1 MKFLLLVAT
10 SLVASA
16 LAKDKQIEKVVALL
30 TDLKAKVESDGK
42 SEMKSY
48 DKFACWCEDTL
59 GEKATA
65 ISEGKTEVEDL
76 TNTIIKTKGDL
87 GVHRTEISQ
96 LKKDIAA
103 NIESQRES
111 TEVREK
117 EAKEYE
123 EDKLEAEQCI
133 GALEAAIKVLQG
145 SSSSAKKGF
154 LETLQ
159 EAQVLS
165 VVAGIRNV
173 LKEPFVTRFVADRDL
188 EVVRRFVDR
197 PEDYVGGRTGYL
209 SAAQIA
215 NNPFGDYAPQST
227 QVQGVLKGMYDSFT
241 GDLEK
246 SNAEEAGKVKS
257 FEELMETKKKEL
269 KTLETTLEK
278 QTMDEATKT
287 KLLADSKVEIDDA
300 KDQVDADE
308 KLFAETK
315 DSCQKKASDWAER
328 TRLRTEELQGITK
341 AIEILSSE
349 QAKETFKKSSGD
361 SFLQLRADTRNSG
374 VRARGSQRILD
385 ISRAYSK
392 LRSVA
397 TDYHSLSLAR
407 IAVALHTTGPFD
419 KVMGAID
426 SMIAKLREEE
436 QEDIKHRDTCQG
448 SQTKNK
454 NNMVDLDYDITK
466 LGDAIKRVEDDM
478 VDDQKKLDKLAKE
491 VNASKTQMD
500 DLKSVRQ
507 QNHDKFV
514 QSIKDDADAVK
525 LIQEAID
532 ALTKFYSENKFLQ
545 EGKQAQPTTNWKS
558 GKYSG
563 RSSES
568 SGIIAIL
575 EMLKEDLE
583 KEVETARKDEAEDV
597 DIFEKDSAALQDS
610 IDAQQ
615 TALTE
620 TKKIVAEKEI
630 KKTRL
635 EEKKEQKNGDLDGE
649 KEKKSALEA
658 DCAWVEKHFA
668 DRRKKRK
675 AEIAGLVDA
684 KNFLAGA
691 QADDSLDAP

>member
-1 MKFLLLVAT
+1 MKFLLLIAT
-10 SLVASA
+10 SLVAQT
-16 LAKDKQIEKVVALL
+16 LAKDKQIEKVVSLL
-30 TDLKAKVESDGK
+30 TDLKAKVASDGK

-59 GEKATA
+59 SEKATA
-65 ISEGKTEVEDL
+65 ISDGKTEVEDL
-76 TNTIIKTKGDL
+76 TNTIVKTKGDL

-117 EAKEYE
+117 EAKEYQE
-123 EDKLEAEQCI
+123 NKLEAEQCI

-173 LKEPFVTRFVADRDL
+173 LREPFVTRFVADKDL
-188 EVVRRFVDR
+188 EVVRRFVDH
-197 PEDYVGGRTGYL
+197 PENYVGGRSEYL

-215 NNPFGDYAPQST
+215 QNPFGDYAPQST

-246 SNAEEAGKVKS
+246 ANAEEAGKVKS

-278 QTMDEATKT
+278 QTMDEAQKT
-287 KLLADSKVEIDDA
+287 KLLADSKVELDDA
-300 KDQVDADE
+300 KDQVKADE
-308 KLFAETK
+308 NLFAESK
-315 DSCQKKASDWAER
+315 DSCQKKAADWAER
-328 TRLRTEELQGITK
+328 TRLRTEELQGINK
-341 AIEILSSE
+341 AIEILTSE
-349 QAKETFKKSSGD
+349 QAKEAFKKSGK
-361 SFLQLRADTRNSG
+361 SFLQFRADHWSRR
-374 VRARGSQRILD
+374 VLD
-385 ISRAYSK
+385 ISKAYSR

-397 TDYHSLSLAR
+397 TNYRSLSLAR

-419 KVMGAID
+419 KVIGSID

-436 QEDIKHRDTCQG
+436 QEDIKHRDSCQG
-448 SQTKNK
+448 SQSKNK
-454 NNMVDLDYDITK
+454 NNMEDLNYDITK
-466 LGDAIKRVEDDM
+466 IGDAIKRVEDDM
-478 VDDQKKLDKLAKE
+478 VDDQKKLDKLAQE
-491 VNASKTQMD
+491 VNASKTEMD
-500 DLKSVRQ
+500 DLKDLRQ

-532 ALTKFYSENKFLQ
+532 ALTKFYNENKFLQ
-545 EGKQAQPTTNWKS
+545 QSKQVQPETNWKS
-558 GKYSG
+558 GKHSG

-575 EMLKEDLE
+575 DMLKEDLE
-583 KEVETARKDEAEDV
+583 KEIETARKDEAEDV
-597 DIFEKDSAALQDS
+597 DIFEKDRAALQDS

-620 TKKIVAEKEI
+620 TKKVVAEKEI

-635 EEKKEQKNGDLDGE
+635 EEKSEQKNGDLDGE
-649 KEKKSALEA
+649 KDKKAALETE
-658 DCAWVEKHFA
+658 CAWVEKHFA

-691 QADDSLDAP
+691 QADDSLDQP

>member
-1 MKFLLLVAT
+1 MKFLLLIAT
-10 SLVASA
+10 SLVAQT
-16 LAKDKQIEKVVALL
+16 LAKDKQIEKVVSLL
-30 TDLKAKVESDGK
+30 TDLKAKVASDGK

-59 GEKATA
+59 SEKATA
-65 ISEGKTEVEDL
+65 ISDGKTEVEDL
-76 TNTIIKTKGDL
+76 TNTIVKTKGDL

-117 EAKEYE
+117 EAKEYQE
-123 EDKLEAEQCI
+123 NKLEAEQCI

-173 LKEPFVTRFVADRDL
+173 LREPFVTRFVADKDL
-188 EVVRRFVDR
+188 EVVRRFVDH
-197 PEDYVGGRTGYL
+197 PENYVGGRSEYL

-215 NNPFGDYAPQST
+215 QNPFGDYAPQST

-246 SNAEEAGKVKS
+246 ANAEEAGKVKS

-278 QTMDEATKT
+278 QTMDEAQKT
-287 KLLADSKVEIDDA
+287 KLLADSKVELDDA
-300 KDQVDADE
+300 KDQVKADE
-308 KLFAETK
+308 NLFAESK
-315 DSCQKKASDWAER
+315 DSCQKKAADWAER
-328 TRLRTEELQGITK
+328 TRLRTEELQGINK
-341 AIEILSSE
+341 AIEILTSE
-349 QAKETFKKSSGD
+349 QAKEAFKKSGK
-361 SFLQLRADTRNSG
+361 SFLQFRADHWSRR
-374 VRARGSQRILD
+374 VLD
-385 ISRAYSK
+385 ISKAYSR

-397 TDYHSLSLAR
+397 TNYRSLSLAR

-419 KVMGAID
+419 KVIGSID

-436 QEDIKHRDTCQG
+436 QEDIKHRDSCQG
-448 SQTKNK
+448 SQSKNK
-454 NNMVDLDYDITK
+454 NNMEDLNYDITK
-466 LGDAIKRVEDDM
+466 IGDAIKRVEDDM
-478 VDDQKKLDKLAKE
+478 VDDQKKLDKLAQE
-491 VNASKTQMD
+491 VNASKTEMD
-500 DLKSVRQ
+500 DLKDLRQ

-532 ALTKFYSENKFLQ
+532 ALTKFYNENKFLQ
-545 EGKQAQPTTNWKS
+545 QSKQVQPETNWKS

-575 EMLKEDLE
+575 DMLKEDLE
-583 KEVETARKDEAEDV
+583 KEIETARKDEAEDV
-597 DIFEKDSAALQDS
+597 DIFEKDRAALQDS

-620 TKKIVAEKEI
+620 TKKVVAEKEI

-635 EEKKEQKNGDLDGE
+635 EEKSEQKNGDLDGE
-649 KEKKSALEA
+649 KDKKAALETE
-658 DCAWVEKHFA
+658 CAWVEKHFA

-691 QADDSLDAP
+691 QADDSLDQP

>member
-1 MKFLLLVAT
+1 MKFLLLIAT
-10 SLVASA
+10 SLVAQT
-16 LAKDKQIEKVVALL
+16 LAKDKQIEKVVSLL
-30 TDLKAKVESDGK
+30 TDLKAKVASDGK

-59 GEKATA
+59 SEKATA
-65 ISEGKTEVEDL
+65 ISDGKTEVEDL
-76 TNTIIKTKGDL
+76 TNTIVKTKGDL

-117 EAKEYE
+117 EAKEYQE
-123 EDKLEAEQCI
+123 NKLEAEQCI

-173 LKEPFVTRFVADRDL
+173 LREPFVTRFVADKDL
-188 EVVRRFVDR
+188 EVVRRFVDH
-197 PEDYVGGRTGYL
+197 PENYVGGRSEYL

-215 NNPFGDYAPQST
+215 QNPFGDYAPQST

-246 SNAEEAGKVKS
+246 ANAEEAGKVKS

-278 QTMDEATKT
+278 QTMDEAQKT
-287 KLLADSKVEIDDA
+287 KLLADSKVELDDA
-300 KDQVDADE
+300 KDQVKADE
-308 KLFAETK
+308 KLFAESK
-315 DSCQKKASDWAER
+315 DSCQKKAADWAER
-328 TRLRTEELQGITK
+328 TRLRTEELQGINK
-341 AIEILSSE
+341 AIEILTSE
-349 QAKETFKKSSGD
+349 QAKEAFKKSGK
-361 SFLQLRADTRNSG
+361 SFLQFRADHWSRR
-374 VRARGSQRILD
+374 VLD
-385 ISRAYSK
+385 ISKAYSR

-397 TDYHSLSLAR
+397 TNYRSLSLAR

-419 KVMGAID
+419 KVIGSID

-436 QEDIKHRDTCQG
+436 QEDIKHRDSCQG
-448 SQTKNK
+448 SQSKNK
-454 NNMVDLDYDITK
+454 NNMEDLNYDITK
-466 LGDAIKRVEDDM
+466 IGDAIKRVEDDM
-478 VDDQKKLDKLAKE
+478 VDDQKKLDKLAQE
-491 VNASKTQMD
+491 VNASKTEMD
-500 DLKSVRQ
+500 DLKDLRQ

-532 ALTKFYSENKFLQ
+532 ALTKFYNENKFLQ
-545 EGKQAQPTTNWKS
+545 QSKQVQPETNWKS

-575 EMLKEDLE
+575 DMLKEDLE
-583 KEVETARKDEAEDV
+583 KEIETARKDEAEDV
-597 DIFEKDSAALQDS
+597 DIFEKDRAALQDS

-620 TKKIVAEKEI
+620 TKKVVAEKEI

-635 EEKKEQKNGDLDGE
+635 EEKSEQKNGDLDGE
-649 KEKKSALEA
+649 KDKKAALETE
-658 DCAWVEKHFA
+658 CAWVEKHFA

-691 QADDSLDAP
+691 QADDSLDQP

>member
-1 MKFLLLVAT
+1 MKFLLLIAT
-10 SLVASA
+10 SLVAQT
-16 LAKDKQIEKVVALL
+16 LAKDKQIEKVVSLL
-30 TDLKAKVESDGK
+30 TDLKAKVASDGK

-59 GEKATA
+59 SEKATA
-65 ISEGKTEVEDL
+65 ISDGKTEVEDL
-76 TNTIIKTKGDL
+76 TNTIVKTKGDL

-117 EAKEYE
+117 EAKEYQE
-123 EDKLEAEQCI
+123 NKLEAEQCI

-173 LKEPFVTRFVADRDL
+173 LREPFVTRFVADKDL
-188 EVVRRFVDR
+188 EVVRRFVDH
-197 PEDYVGGRTGYL
+197 PENYVGGRSEYL

-215 NNPFGDYAPQST
+215 QNPFGDYAPQST

-246 SNAEEAGKVKS
+246 ANAEEAGKVKS

-278 QTMDEATKT
+278 QTMDEAQKT
-287 KLLADSKVEIDDA
+287 KLLADSKVELDDA
-300 KDQVDADE
+300 KDQVKADE
-308 KLFAETK
+308 KLFAESK
-315 DSCQKKASDWAER
+315 DSCQKKAADWAER
-328 TRLRTEELQGITK
+328 TRLRTEELQGINK
-341 AIEILSSE
+341 AIEILTSE
-349 QAKETFKKSSGD
+349 QAKEAFKKSGK
-361 SFLQLRADTRNSG
+361 SFLQFRADHWSRR
-374 VRARGSQRILD
+374 VLD
-385 ISRAYSK
+385 ISKAYSR

-397 TDYHSLSLAR
+397 TNYRSLSLAR

-419 KVMGAID
+419 KVIGSID

-436 QEDIKHRDTCQG
+436 QEDIKHRDSCQG
-448 SQTKNK
+448 SQSKNK
-454 NNMVDLDYDITK
+454 NNMEDLNYDITK
-466 LGDAIKRVEDDM
+466 IGDAIKRVEDDM
-478 VDDQKKLDKLAKE
+478 VDDQKKLDKLAQE
-491 VNASKTQMD
+491 VNASKTEMD
-500 DLKSVRQ
+500 DLKDLRQ

-532 ALTKFYSENKFLQ
+532 ALTKFYNENKFLQ
-545 EGKQAQPTTNWKS
+545 QSKQVQPETNWKS
-558 GKYSG
+558 GKHSG

-575 EMLKEDLE
+575 DMLKEDLE
-583 KEVETARKDEAEDV
+583 KEIETARKDEAEDV
-597 DIFEKDSAALQDS
+597 DIFEKDRAALQDS

-620 TKKIVAEKEI
+620 TKKVVAEKEI

-635 EEKKEQKNGDLDGE
+635 EEKSEQKNGDLDGE
-649 KEKKSALEA
+649 KDKKAALETE
-658 DCAWVEKHFA
+658 CAWVEKHFA

-691 QADDSLDAP
+691 QADDSLDQP

>member
-1 MKFLLLVAT
+1 MKFLLLIAT
-10 SLVASA
+10 SLVAQT
-16 LAKDKQIEKVVALL
+16 LAKDKQIEKVVSLL
-30 TDLKAKVESDGK
+30 TDLKAKVASDGK

-59 GEKATA
+59 SEKATA
-65 ISEGKTEVEDL
+65 ISDGKTEVEDL
-76 TNTIIKTKGDL
+76 TNTIVKTKGDL
-87 GVHRTEISQ
+87 GVHHTEVSQ

-117 EAKEYE
+117 EAKEYQE
-123 EDKLEAEQCI
+123 NKLEAEQCI

-173 LKEPFVTRFVADRDL
+173 LREPFVTRFVADKDL
-188 EVVRRFVDR
+188 EVVRRFVDH
-197 PEDYVGGRTGYL
+197 PENYVGGRSEYL

-215 NNPFGDYAPQST
+215 QNPFGDYAPQST

-246 SNAEEAGKVKS
+246 ANAEEAGKVKS

-278 QTMDEATKT
+278 QTMDEAQKT
-287 KLLADSKVEIDDA
+287 KLLADSKVELDDA
-300 KDQVDADE
+300 KDQVKADE
-308 KLFAETK
+308 NLFAESK
-315 DSCQKKASDWAER
+315 DSCQKKAADWAER
-328 TRLRTEELQGITK
+328 TRLRTEELQGINK
-341 AIEILSSE
+341 AIEILTSE
-349 QAKETFKKSSGD
+349 QAKEAFKKSGK
-361 SFLQLRADTRNSG
+361 SFLQFRADHWSRR
-374 VRARGSQRILD
+374 VLD
-385 ISRAYSK
+385 ISKAYSR

-397 TDYHSLSLAR
+397 TNYRSLSLAR

-419 KVMGAID
+419 KVIGSID

-436 QEDIKHRDTCQG
+436 QEDIKHRDSCQG
-448 SQTKNK
+448 SQSKNK
-454 NNMVDLDYDITK
+454 NNMEDLNYDITK
-466 LGDAIKRVEDDM
+466 IGDAIKRVEDDM
-478 VDDQKKLDKLAKE
+478 VDDQKKLDKLAQE
-491 VNASKTQMD
+491 VNASKTEMD
-500 DLKSVRQ
+500 DLKDLRQ

-532 ALTKFYSENKFLQ
+532 ALTKFYNENKFLQ
-545 EGKQAQPTTNWKS
+545 QSKQVQPETNWKS
-558 GKYSG
+558 GKHSG

-575 EMLKEDLE
+575 DMLKEDLE
-583 KEVETARKDEAEDV
+583 KEIETARKDEAEDV
-597 DIFEKDSAALQDS
+597 DIFEKDRAALQDS

-620 TKKIVAEKEI
+620 TKKVVAEKEI

-635 EEKKEQKNGDLDGE
+635 EEKSEQKNGDLDGE
-649 KEKKSALEA
+649 KDKKAALETE
-658 DCAWVEKHFA
+658 CAWVEKHFA

-691 QADDSLDAP
+691 QADDSLDQP